1 MAKSKIRKLA
11 PTGSTTTGKRVTLNP
26 KIARRSFLKMS
37 AATAALT
44 GVAMTAK
51 LTGNAKASGGKKKP
65 YEGSQTVRTI
75 CTYCAVGCG
84 IEAEVHNGVWV
95 RQDIAADHPISR
107 GAHCCKG
114 AGAIDMVTSP
124 MRMKRPMKRVNG
136 KWTAISWNTAM
147 TEIVDKLKAIRG
159 ENGPDALQI
168 NGSAKVSNEMAYL
181 IRKFAAFWGSN
192 NVDHQARI

>member
-1 MAKSKIRKLA
+1 MARCKIRKSSGDSVVS
-11 PTGSTTTGKRVTLNP
+11 TGRRVTLNP
-26 KIARRSFLKMS
+26 KIARRSFLKIS

-44 GVAMTAK
+44 GAAMTTK
-51 LTGNAKASGGKKKP
+51 LTQKASATPGKKAP
-65 YEGSQTVRTI
+65 YLGSKTVRTI

-84 IEAEVHNGVWV
+84 IEAEVQNGVWV
-95 RQDIAADHPISR
+95 RQEIAQDHPISR

-124 MRMKRPMKRVNG
+124 KRMKTPMKRVNG
-136 KWTAISWNTAM
+136 KWKSISWDIAM
-147 TEIVDKLKAIRG
+147 TEITDKLKSIR
-159 ENGPDALQI
+159 EKDGPDALHF
-168 NGSAKVSNEMAYL
+168 NGSAKVSNEMAYQ

>member
-1 MAKSKIRKLA
+1 MARSRVNKAVESN
-11 PTGSTTTGKRVTLNP
+11 TTVGKRVTLNP
-26 KIARRSFLKMS
+26 KVARRSFLKIS

-44 GVAMTAK
+44 GAAMTTK
-51 LTGNAKASGGKKKP
+51 LTRKASAAGKTKQF
-65 YEGSQTVRTI
+65 EGSKTVRTI

-84 IEAEVHNGVWV
+84 IEAEVQNGVWV
-95 RQDIAADHPISR
+95 RQEIAADHPISR

-124 MRMKRPMKRVNG
+124 MRMKKPMKRVNG
-136 KWTAISWNTAM
+136 KWKAISWDTAM
-147 TEIVDKLKAIRG
+147 TEITDKLKAIREKDG
-159 ENGPDALQI
+159 QDALHI
-168 NGSAKVSNEMAYL
+168 NGTAKVSNEMAYL

>member
-1 MAKSKIRKLA
+1 MARSRINKTVESN
-11 PTGSTTTGKRVTLNP
+11 TTVGKRVTLNP
-26 KIARRSFLKMS
+26 KVARRSFLKIS

-44 GVAMTAK
+44 GAAMTTK
-51 LTGNAKASGGKKKP
+51 LTRKASAAGKTKQF
-65 YEGSQTVRTI
+65 EGSKIVRTI

-84 IEAEVHNGVWV
+84 IEAEVQNGVWV
-95 RQDIAADHPISR
+95 RQELAADHPISR

-124 MRMKRPMKRVNG
+124 KRMKKPMKRVNG
-136 KWTAISWNTAM
+136 KWQAISWDTAM
-147 TEIVDKLKAIRG
+147 TEISDKLKSIR
-159 ENGPDALQI
+159 EKDGPDALQL
-168 NGSAKVSNEMAYL
+168 NGSAKVSNEMAYQ

>member
-1 MAKSKIRKLA
+1 MARRIIRKSSE
-11 PTGSTTTGKRVTLNP
+11 TGMKSTGRRVTLNP
-26 KIARRSFLKMS
+26 KLARRSFLKIS

-44 GVAMTAK
+44 GAAMTSK
-51 LTGNAKASGGKKKP
+51 LTAKATAAPTKKSQ
-65 YEGSQTVRTI
+65 YEGSKKVRTI

-95 RQDIAADHPISR
+95 RQEIAHDHPVSK

-124 MRMKRPMKRVNG
+124 KRLKNPMKRVNG
-136 KWTAISWNTAM
+136 KWTNISWDQAM
-147 TEIVDKLKAIRG
+147 DEISKKLLDIR
-159 ENGPDALQI
+159 ENDGPDALHF
-168 NGSAKVSNEMAYL
+168 NGSAKVSTEMAYL
-181 IRKFAAFWGSN
+181 HRKFAAFWGSN